1 VPFDLKSW
9 LSQKLARDK
18 PAPLTIAPASHKS
31 AEAFHAVSIKP
42 GHQCCQGAKQFT
54 GIRFLGEK
62 APKLPLPDCQAPVCN
77 CRYVHH
83 ADRRSGEERRGERG
97 WQQKQDV
104 GIERRQRTRGRR
116 ATDPVDWNATD

>member
-9 LSQKLARDK
+9 LSRKLARDE
-18 PAPLTIAPASHKS
+18 PAPVRIRPASRKV
-31 AEAFHAVSIKP
+31 AEPFRAVSIKP
-42 GHQCCQGAKQFT
+42 GHQCCEGAKQFA
-54 GIRFLGEK
+54 GIRFLGAK

-83 ADRRSGEERRGERG
+83 ADRRSGEDRRGLRG
-97 WQQKQDV
+97 WQQRQGA

-116 ATDPVDWNATD
+116 ATDPVGWNTPE